1 MDFDRLL
8 SGYASKACILSVD
21 ALPNGYGNI
30 RIVEGNKAHYD
41 DMEKTL
47 HRPFV
52 PGSPYEMYFP
62 QNKNFEDFCYRSAFQ
77 GSPMHAYVSLP
88 QMGLWLNMFLLPLES
103 DKENTGYCL
112 YIYDVTPEADPEKRA
127 SVSAD
132 TSSMVLSTCIKLRGS
147 NDLSKTL
154 KEVIDDIR
162 EICDSDR
169 CNILLVDPENEKYE
183 VMAEAIRPGAFA
195 IPMDQ
200 ILGEEFYEIVM
211 SWEETIGDST
221 SLIISNPNDM
231 EWVKKVNPKW
241 HASLVASHVDSI
253 VLLPLKHNDTLLG
266 YLWAVNFK
274 SEDTVKIKETLELT
288 AFFIA
293 AEIANAKLLLKLEEM
308 STMDMLT
315 GVKNRN
321 AMNNVITDVI
331 EGNNKIPEPYAVVFA
346 DLNGLK
352 RVNDEMGHDK
362 GDNLLKRAAT
372 VLRHVFTEAEVYRA
386 GGDEFMLISPG
397 TDEAKLEKYMAE
409 LENVSDEK
417 NVSYAVGSYI
427 VRDGEDIRKAM
438 HVADERMY
446 LCKKAYYEKYPER
459 KYR

>member
-1 MDFDRLL
+1 MDFKGLL
-8 SGYASKACILSVD
+8 SGYASKACILSID
-21 ALPNGYGNI
+21 ALADGYGNI

-62 QNKNFEDFCYRSAFQ
+62 QNKNFEDFCVRSAFE
-77 GSPMHAYVSLP
+77 GNPMHAYVSLP

-132 TSSMVLSTCIKLRGS
+132 TSSMVITTCIKLRGS
-147 NDLSKTL
+147 SDIFKTM

-169 CNILLVDPENEKYE
+169 CNLLLVDKENEKCE
-183 VMAEAIRPGAFA
+183 MMAESIRPGAYS
-195 IPMDQ
+195 IPMDPIPTQ
-200 ILGEEFYEIVM
+200 QFYKITK
-211 SWEETIGDST
+211 SWEATLGDST
-221 SLIISNPNDM
+221 SLIISKPSDM
-231 EWVKKVNPKW
+231 EWLKKENPGW
-241 HASLVASHVDSI
+241 HQSLTESHVHSI
-253 VLLPLKHNDTLLG
+253 VLLPLKHNDTFLG
-266 YLWAVNFK
+266 YLWAVNFN

-288 AFFIA
+288 SFFIA
-293 AEIANAKLLLKLEEM
+293 AEIANTKLLSKLEEM

-331 EGNNKIPEPYAVVFA
+331 EGKSKIPEPYAVVFA

-372 VLRHVFTEAEVYRA
+372 GLRHVFTEAEVYRA
-386 GGDEFMLISPG
+386 GGDEFMLISPL
-397 TDEAKLEKYMAE
+397 TDEAKLKKHLAE
-409 LENVSDEK
+409 LEVVSDEK

>member
-200 ILGEEFYEIVM
+200 ILGEEF
-211 SWEETIGDST
+211 
-221 SLIISNPNDM
+221 
-231 EWVKKVNPKW
+231 
-241 HASLVASHVDSI
+241 
-253 VLLPLKHNDTLLG
+253 
-266 YLWAVNFK
+266 
-274 SEDTVKIKETLELT
+274 
-288 AFFIA
+288 
-293 AEIANAKLLLKLEEM
+293 
-308 STMDMLT
+308 
-315 GVKNRN
+315 
-321 AMNNVITDVI
+321 
-331 EGNNKIPEPYAVVFA
+331 
-346 DLNGLK
+346 
-352 RVNDEMGHDK
+352 
-362 GDNLLKRAAT
+362 
-372 VLRHVFTEAEVYRA
+372 
-386 GGDEFMLISPG
+386 
-397 TDEAKLEKYMAE
+397 
-409 LENVSDEK
+409 
-417 NVSYAVGSYI
+417 
-427 VRDGEDIRKAM
+427 
-438 HVADERMY
+438 
-446 LCKKAYYEKYPER
+446 
-459 KYR
+459 